1 MQNHH
6 LLNENWG
13 ESQLN
18 SLLKQTLAVSVLS
31 GMMATSAFAVP
42 AETPPAFVK
51 KVADGLITRLK
62 ADHDKLKNN
71 PAAVK
76 AIVRQNLDPY
86 IDSQGFTRLV
96 MGTYATSQNTT
107 PAQRAQFEKN
117 FRETLIEN
125 YGSAFSKFSNQTYSM
140 RPYKATTSANPVVTI
155 DFINGSEKIPVSF
168 QLADKGSQWKIR
180 NINVSGIDLG
190 LQFRNQFASTVKRNG
205 GNLDRAIANFKPD
218 AEAAVEKK
226 K

>member
-1 MQNHH
+1 MNT
-6 LLNENWG
+6 
-13 ESQLN
+13 
-18 SLLKQTLAVSVLS
+18 LLKQALTASVLTA
-31 GMMATSAFAVP
+31 MFAGTAIAAP

-51 KVADGLITRLK
+51 KVADGLISRLK
-62 ADHDKLKNN
+62 TDQAKLQNN

-96 MGTYATSQNTT
+96 MGTYANNQYSNA
-107 PAQRAQFEKN
+107 AQRTQFEKN

-125 YGSAFSKFSNQTYSM
+125 YGSAFAKFSNQTYTL

-155 DFINGSEKIPVSF
+155 DFINKGEKIPVSF
-168 QLADKGSQWKIR
+168 QLADRNNQWKIR

-190 LQFRNQFASTVKRNG
+190 LQFRNQFAATVKRNG
-205 GNLDRAIANFKPD
+205 GDINKAIANFKPD
-218 AEAAVEKK
+218 AEAAIDKK
-226 K
+226 